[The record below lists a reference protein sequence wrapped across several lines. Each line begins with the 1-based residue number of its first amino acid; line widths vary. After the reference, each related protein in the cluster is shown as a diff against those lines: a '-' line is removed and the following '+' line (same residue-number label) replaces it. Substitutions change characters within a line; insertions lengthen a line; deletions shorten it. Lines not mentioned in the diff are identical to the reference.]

1 MKQTKKQASGFSQT
15 ELQYSLTYKEVVEI
29 LSLVRDAG
37 SVGSVEIEI
46 GDLKLRFEKGPLHG
60 AQGSIMQPVTD
71 LERAD
76 SSPPLRDPDESK
88 RENAVATAKGDIV
101 IKAPMLGTFYRAPE
115 PSAPPFI
122 KEGQLVAPGDTIGLL
137 EVMKLFSPVVADV
150 GGRVVEFLVKN
161 ADLVEHGQPLVRL
174 EPTS

>member
-1 MKQTKKQASGFSQT
+1 MKQRKKQVPGFSQT
-15 ELQYSLTYKEVVEI
+15 EIQYSLTYREVVEI

-37 SVGSVEIEI
+37 SAGSVEIEI

-60 AQGSIMQPVTD
+60 AQGSPIQPETRA
-71 LERAD
+71 ERAD
-76 SSPPLRDPDESK
+76 IAQPLRVPDEI
-88 RENAVATAKGDIV
+88 RRDTAVATAKAELV

-115 PSAPPFI
+115 PSAPPFVT
-122 KEGQLVAPGDTIGLL
+122 EGQVIASGDTIGLL

-174 EPTS
+174 EPVS

>member
-1 MKQTKKQASGFSQT
+1 MKQRKTHAPGFSQT
-15 ELQYSLTYKEVVEI
+15 EIQYSLTYREVVEI

-37 SVGSVEIEI
+37 SAGSVEIEI

-60 AQGSIMQPVTD
+60 TQGSTIQPETRA
-71 LERAD
+71 ERAD
-76 SSPPLRDPDESK
+76 TAQPVRVPDEI
-88 RENAVATAKGDIV
+88 RRNPAVATATGELV
-101 IKAPMLGTFYRAPE
+101 IKAPMLGTFYRSPE

-122 KEGQLVAPGDTIGLL
+122 KEGQVIAPGDTIGLL

-174 EPTS
+174 DPVS